1 MKTQFVSFMAGLIF
15 AVALALAGMGQP
27 STVVG
32 FLDFGGQWNPSLLLL
47 MCAGIPVV
55 LIAHVISRKLAKPVL
70 AERFP
75 ATTGN
80 VDGRLLAGAAIFGVG
95 WGLGGIC
102 PGPGLLS
109 LAAGIKVGLL
119 MVPGMA
125 AGMLLH
131 GVYAGWRKAPTV
143 DETANAEQPTS

>member
-1 MKTQFVSFMAGLIF
+1 MKSHLVSFAAGLLF
-15 AVALALAGMGQP
+15 AVGLALAGMGQP

-32 FLDFGGQWNPSLLLL
+32 FLDFAGHWNPSLMLL

-55 LIAHVISRKLAKPVL
+55 MIAHRVSVKLAKPVL
-70 AERFP
+70 AEHFP
-75 ATTGN
+75 ARPTTI
-80 VDGRLLAGAAIFGVG
+80 DTPLLAGAAIFGAG

-109 LAAGIKVGLL
+109 LAAGIKVGAL
-119 MVPGMA
+119 MVAGMA

-131 GVYAGWRKAPTV
+131 GLYAGWSKARPA
-143 DETANAEQPTS
+143 DETGAADAAG

>member
-1 MKTQFVSFMAGLIF
+1 MKTPIVCFVAGLIF
-15 AVALALAGMGQP
+15 AVGLALAGMGQP

-32 FLDFGGQWNPSLLLL
+32 FLDVTGQWNPSLLLL

-55 LIAHVISRKLAKPVL
+55 LIGHLVSTKLSKPVF

-75 ATTGN
+75 PTSN
-80 VDGRLLAGAAIFGVG
+80 KLDPPLVAGAVIFGVG

-109 LAAGIKVGLL
+109 LAAGIKVGAL
-119 MVPGMA
+119 MVGGMSV
-125 AGMLLH
+125 GMLLH
-131 GVYAGWRKAPTV
+131 GVYAGWSKERAT
-143 DETANAEQPTS
+143 DETGPARPMA